1 MADRLRTEPKISA
14 SSCFPDEETVDAV
27 AYGALK
33 QNEQRVL
40 KWLQDPNRGE
50 ITLPYAGKDV
60 IGISVRKNGTVVDR
74 TNAIV
79 HLRKDGRG
87 GFCYLTAYPN

>member
-1 MADRLRTEPKISA
+1 M
-14 SSCFPDEETVDAV
+14 

-33 QNEQRVL
+33 QNWQRVL

-60 IGISVRKNGTVVDR
+60 IGLSVLKNGTVVDR
-74 TNAIV
+74 TNALAHI
-79 HLRKDGRG
+79 RKDGQG
-87 GFCYLTAYPN
+87 GFYYLTAYPN